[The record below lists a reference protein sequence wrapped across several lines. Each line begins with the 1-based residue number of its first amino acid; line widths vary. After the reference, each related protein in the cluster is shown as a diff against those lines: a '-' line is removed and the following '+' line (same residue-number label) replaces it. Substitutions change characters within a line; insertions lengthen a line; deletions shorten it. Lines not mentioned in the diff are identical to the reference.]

1 MKYRLISAVLFVLIV
16 SSVPRFAISEL
27 AYILVQSEL
36 NVRSRPS
43 LGSTVFGRLFTGDS
57 VQVTKKYRE
66 WLFLEGL
73 PSEEGHGWVSSS
85 YVVSDPVT
93 QMDGEPAIIDANGR
107 VAVRN
112 SVDGKRIAWVY
123 PGDIVHVYGISDSWT
138 VTDRGYI
145 KTEFL
150 NLKTD

>member
-1 MKYRLISAVLFVLIV
+1 MKKAALISFILMCLSAV
-16 SSVPRFAISEL
+16 SL
-27 AYILVQSEL
+27 ADTRYILVRSEL

-57 VQVTKKYRE
+57 VQVTKKYHE
-66 WLFLEGL
+66 WLYLEGL

-112 SVDGKRIAWVY
+112 SVE
-123 PGDIVHVYGISDSWT
+123 
-138 VTDRGYI
+138 DR
-145 KTEFL
+145 KSVV
-150 NLKTD
+150 

>member
-1 MKYRLISAVLFVLIV
+1 MKKVALISFVLMCLSTASIADT
-16 SSVPRFAISEL
+16 R
-27 AYILVQSEL
+27 YILVQSEL

-57 VQVTKKYRE
+57 VQVTKKYHE
-66 WLFLEGL
+66 WLYLEGL

-123 PGDIVHVYGISDSWT
+123 PGDVVHVYGISDSWT

>member
-1 MKYRLISAVLFVLIV
+1 MKKASLISFILMCLSTV
-16 SSVPRFAISEL
+16 SIADTR
-27 AYILVQSEL
+27 YILVQSEL

-57 VQVTKKYRE
+57 VQVTKKYHE
-66 WLFLEGL
+66 WLYLEGL

-93 QMDGEPAIIDANGR
+93 QMDGEPAAIDANGR